1 MGSQKVY
8 RTVQNNDKLNRIR
21 KSTEERQII
30 KMMLLTLLVLS
41 AAVSAMKHAHRET
54 EIQKRVMSEFS
65 EVQYVMVTFPDGEDA
80 KKAEYRGVDWMGRV
94 QVMFADG
101 EHEVYPRSRILKI
114 AEHFPEESQ
123 NYGGAFAHMG
133 QLKI

>member
-65 EVQYVMVTFPDGEDA
+65 EVQYVMVTFPDGEMR
-80 KKAEYRGVDWMGRV
+80 KAEYRGVDWMGRV
-94 QVMFADG
+94 QVMFADR

-123 NYGGAFAHMG
+123 NYGGVLADME
-133 QLKI
+133 QLRF